1 MYNPEKRAWRGRSY
15 KKGGRNVRAL
25 REAFVGD
32 EGSDPVDPPAEVVLP
47 TFFVVEQTGSLSN
60 PTVRRIEVEGQE
72 AVATYDSLQRS
83 WEYDDRLISIHI
95 EDAEGRSF
103 RPTADYSGICGVRYA
118 LPLVE
123 ITSNLADEPS
133 DADLAEWYAREE
145 ERMDG
150 LHKDS
155 LYW

>member
-15 KKGGRNVRAL
+15 KNGRQVKDL
-25 REAFVGD
+25 RSAYLAD
-32 EGSDPVDPPAEVVLP
+32 NGSEPVEETPAPVLP
-47 TFFVVEQTGSLSN
+47 TFFVVEQTGDLAN
-60 PTVRRIEVEGQE
+60 PTVRRIECEGAEE
-72 AVATYDSLQRS
+72 AVSTYGSLQRS
-83 WEYDDRLISIHI
+83 WEYDDRLICIYI

-103 RPTADYSGICGVRYA
+103 RPTSEYSEFSGSRYS

-123 ITSNLADEPS
+123 VPSEPS
-133 DADLAEWYAREE
+133 DADLAEWQAREE

-150 LHKDS
+150 THKDS